1 MSKAR
6 ILIVDDEKNIL
17 STLRKALELYE
28 YEIDEAGDG
37 TKACELIRQNHYDC
51 ILLDMRLPDIDG
63 LEILRRLSP
72 PNVIMITAHGTV
84 DNAVEAMKLGC
95 ADFIR
100 KPFDL
105 DTVREAVRLI
115 LDRKHMSY
123 EQEIKYESLMQLAK
137 LEVASRNYSKARE
150 KVLAALETKPDS
162 PEAYN
167 YLGAMEEILGN
178 LSHALKAYQTAHSL
192 DPSYEPANDNLNR
205 IRSLDNAIGIILG
218 RDK

>member
-1 MSKAR
+1 MSMAR

-17 STLRKALELYE
+17 STLRKALEFFE
-28 YEIDEAGDG
+28 YEIDEAEDG
-37 TKACELIRQNHYDC
+37 TTACNMITQNSYDC

-72 PNVIMITAHGTV
+72 ANVIMITAHGTV

-95 ADFIR
+95 TDFIR

-105 DTVREAVRLI
+105 DTVRDAVRLV
-115 LDRKHMSY
+115 LERQQLSY
-123 EQEIKYESLMQLAK
+123 EQSIRYESLMQLAK

-150 KVLAALETKPDS
+150 KVLAALEAKPDS

-178 LSHALKAYQTAHSL
+178 LSQALKAYQTAQGL
-192 DPSYEPANDNLNR
+192 DPSYEPARDNLNR

-218 RDK
+218 KDK